1 VPGRNHFGISWL
13 VRGLTGGPAR
23 PWQCGQLS
31 KGIEAMNKPQPNMH
45 TEPEPVR
52 RKLAADYR
60 KRSTEKR
67 WTDEE
72 RATFARMAESWER
85 TLPKKRE

>member
-1 VPGRNHFGISWL
+1 
-13 VRGLTGGPAR
+13 
-23 PWQCGQLS
+23 
-31 KGIEAMNKPQPNMH
+31 MNKPKPNMH

-52 RKLAADYR
+52 RQLAADYR

-85 TLPKKRE
+85 TLPDKKK

>member
-1 VPGRNHFGISWL
+1 MAKKITPTIHTVP
-13 VRGLTGGPAR
+13 
-23 PWQCGQLS
+23 
-31 KGIEAMNKPQPNMH
+31 EA
-45 TEPEPVR
+45 VR
-52 RKLAADYR
+52 RQLATDYR

-85 TLPKKRE
+85 TLPKKNE